1 MSHHLGIWHNDVRVG
16 HVVITNDHQV
26 LAVVIH
32 QPWGDMEIFRSKYP
46 EIKKK
51 EEVYQVNL
59 EYGLE
64 GEE

>member
-1 MSHHLGIWHNDVRVG
+1 MSHHLAIWHNDVRVG

-46 EIKKK
+46 EVK
-51 EEVYQVNL
+51 EE
-59 EYGLE
+59 
-64 GEE
+64 EE